1 MNSKPIIALDA
12 RLIATQSTG
21 DATYWR
27 GLVEGLLAINADATF
42 LLFSN
47 ETRPEIVPECDPFR
61 WIHLPGG
68 SSRWWSLVQF
78 PLAARKAGAQ
88 AIHTQYALSPLVGA
102 RGISTIHDVSFFV
115 EPSWFQT
122 RDRILLQRSC
132 QLTSKIA
139 KKIITVSNTSAKEIE
154 RFLPKSVGKIAVTYP
169 SCGSEIKKESRSDAV
184 EILKSEL
191 KIEPPF
197 LLAVGTRWPR
207 KNMQLAIDATALL
220 GPGTP
225 KLVISGKAGWG
236 NETLNPHVMATGFV
250 SERQLSALYSA
261 AELYLAPSFHE
272 GFGITLL
279 EAFACGCPVVCSSGG
294 AHPEVA
300 GSAAEV
306 ISDFEPSSWAERIR
320 KLLPDSSKLEQMR
333 ELGLHRA
340 AEFSWKR
347 MAQETWQVYQEVLK

>member
-1 MNSKPIIALDA
+1 MYSKPKLALDA

-27 GLVEGLLAINADATF
+27 GLVDGLRAINADAAF

-47 ETRPEIVPECDPFR
+47 ETRPEIVPECDQFR
-61 WIHLPGG
+61 WIHLPGA

-78 PLAARKAGAQ
+78 PLAARKAGAHV
-88 AIHTQYALSPLVGA
+88 IHTQYALSPLAGA

-115 EPSWFQT
+115 EPSWFQP

-132 QLTSKIA
+132 LLTSRIA
-139 KKIITVSNTSAKEIE
+139 KKIITVSNTSAREIE
-154 RFLPKSVGKIAVTYP
+154 RFLPRSLGKIAVTYP
-169 SCGSEIKKESRSDAV
+169 ACGSEISILSRLDAA

-191 KIEPPF
+191 MIEPPF
-197 LLAVGTRWPR
+197 MLAVGTRWPR
-207 KNMQLAIDATALL
+207 KNMQLAIDTTALL

-225 KLVISGKAGWG
+225 KLVISGKAGRG
-236 NETLNPHVMATGFV
+236 NETLNPHIMATGYV

-300 GSAAEV
+300 GNAAEV
-306 ISDFEPSSWAERIR
+306 MPDFEPSTWAERIL
-320 KLLPDSSKLEQMR
+320 KLLPDSSKLEGMR
-333 ELGLHRA
+333 EQGLRRA

-347 MAQETWQVYQEVLK
+347 MAQETWQVYQEVMK